1 MYITSLQFKNFRNYK
16 HFSIELERGLSLV
29 IGKNAQGKSNFL
41 EGIYLL
47 STMRSSRA
55 SSDTDLVHRDALED
69 VPPVAKLMGTVERA
83 AGHLQIELAV
93 IGQGKG
99 QGNEKKRPG
108 KRARLNGLEKRIS
121 DVVGQLSSVLFTTG
135 DIDILAGPPLIRR
148 RYLDMMISQVD
159 RSYLRAMQ
167 RYQMVLTRR
176 NRLLKQVQIGKSGL
190 SELGFWDHEIAHVG
204 GILLNARK
212 NALIGV
218 QASVN
223 EYMRHLSDQH
233 EEVTLRY
240 RPAIGP
246 IESPVG
252 TTDSDQWAAC
262 LLDAKDVVQKK
273 EIETGTTQIG
283 PHRDEIEIRIGN
295 LPAGAF
301 ASRAQLRTAALA
313 LRLAES
319 NYLRQS
325 TGDDPVVLLDDV
337 LSELDEGRRENVL
350 EYVKN
355 FPQTI
360 VTTTDEDRVKELKSL
375 ASNEFKISRGKISR
389 GKIT

>member
-1 MYITSLQFKNFRNYK
+1 MYITSLQFKNFRNFK

-55 SSDTDLVHRDALED
+55 SSDTDLVQHDISED
-69 VPPVAKLMGTVERA
+69 ELPVAKLMSTVERA
-83 AGHLQIELAV
+83 AGHLQIELA
-93 IGQGKG
+93 IISQGK
-99 QGNEKKRPG
+99 EKKGAG

-121 DVVGQLSSVLFTTG
+121 DVVGQLSSVLFTTS
-135 DIDILAGPPLIRR
+135 DIDILTGPPLIRR

-190 SELGFWDHEIAHVG
+190 SELGFWDHELAHVG
-204 GILLNARK
+204 GILLDARK

-218 QASVN
+218 QSSVN

-240 RPAIGP
+240 RPSIGP
-246 IESPVG
+246 IEPPVG

-262 LLDAKDVVQKK
+262 LLNAKDLVQKK
-273 EIETGTTQIG
+273 EVEMGTTQIG

-295 LPAGAF
+295 LPAGTF

-313 LRLAES
+313 LRLAEA
-319 NYLRQS
+319 NYIRQN

-337 LSELDEGRRENVL
+337 LSELDEGRRAHVL
-350 EYVKN
+350 EYMKG

-360 VTTTDEDRVKELKSL
+360 LTTTDEDRVKDLKSI
-375 ASNEFKISRGKISR
+375 ASNKFKISG